1 MSSLTDADRTL
12 IDGLRGGV
20 CTGPGPCDTTP
31 IGEGKNWV
39 TDVNGLPLYIRAIAQ
54 ALLRSGHSESQ
65 AIQLAVGTVKRWASG
80 GGKVTAATRARAAKA
95 VAEWEAKK
103 AAAHGSRDA
112 GPAGVV
118 TEGGSAG
125 SLLPVGPSPR
135 QAARVVAT
143 EMHAFRGTD
152 LQHCAVCG
160 QPATA
165 PIHQSKRAAV
175 PKA

>member
-1 MSSLTDADRTL
+1 MSLLTDADRRL
-12 IDGLRGGV
+12 IDGMRAGV

-39 TDVNGLPLYIRAIAQ
+39 TEVNGLPLYIRAIAR

-65 AIQLAVGTVKRWASG
+65 AIQLAVGTVKRWAAG
-80 GGKVTAATRARAAKA
+80 GGKVSAETRARAAKA

-103 AAAHGSRDA
+103 AAAHGKRDGAA
-112 GPAGVV
+112 GFVG
-118 TEGGSAG
+118 ESSSAG
-125 SLLPVGPSPR
+125 DLLPVAPSPK

-143 EMHAFRGTD
+143 EMHAFRGAD
-152 LQHCAVCG
+152 LEHCAICG

-165 PIHQSKRAAV
+165 AIHQSKRAAV
-175 PKA
+175 PKV